1 MVGSPTMF
9 HGLKLSPV
17 EVRSELSETYD
28 QELGNGHS
36 ASVPD
41 DCCEGTP
48 VDSSSL
54 ESSPPE
60 KTTIN
65 TTMKT
70 TPQNH
75 FRFQKGFFSRTNDP
89 DTVVS
94 GCSEDFLGQKYIML
108 KFMI

>member
-1 MVGSPTMF
+1 MF

-28 QELGNGHS
+28 QEPRNEHS

-48 VDSSSL
+48 IDSSSF

-60 KTTIN
+60 KTTMN
-65 TTMKT
+65 TTMRK

-75 FRFQKGFFSRTNDP
+75 FRFQKGFFSRTEDSGNI
-89 DTVVS
+89 VS
-94 GCSEDFLGQKYIML
+94 GCSKDFLGQKYIML
-108 KFMI
+108 KCMI